1 MRAAHMHRCLI
12 ALAMLLAGTAQA
24 APNDPYAGSS
34 GSWGQAYRDQWG
46 LPAIHWQAKLAARSP
61 REVLVAVI
69 DTGLDYYHPDLVDG
83 NLYYNPG
90 EVLNGRD
97 DDANGYVD
105 DLIGWNFVDGNGNP
119 WDRAGHGTLVT
130 GIIAATT
137 GNGKGIAGMAPNA
150 RIMPLK
156 VLNFIGHGHSSRVA
170 EAIYYAASK
179 GARIINLSLGGE
191 SPSKA
196 ILRAVDYAAR
206 NKVLIVVAAG
216 NAGHEVAQPRYLDL
230 PNVITVAATDTANRR
245 AGFSNFGPAIDVS
258 APGVDILSL
267 RARRTDVAYVAE
279 VEGYKPEQGFIGK
292 DAHYYR
298 ANGTSFA
305 APFVTGAAALI
316 LGRNPQL
323 DPGSIK
329 RMILQSAHDIG
340 DPGVD
345 QETGYGLLDLPA
357 ALKADAKH
365 FVDARITGVGVIN
378 LNNQLFVRVT
388 GIARA
393 DRFDKAWVEVGHG
406 DKPGAWKRASGTI
419 TAPVALGVLEDLPAD
434 MFDAPGRWTLRLTV
448 AHADGSRREARRTL
462 DIN

>member
-1 MRAAHMHRCLI
+1 MTTAHLHRRLI
-12 ALAMLLAGTAQA
+12 ALTSLLAGTVLA
-24 APNDPYAGSS
+24 ASSDPYAGSS
-34 GSWGQAYRDQWG
+34 GTWGQAYRDQWG
-46 LPAIHWQAKLAARSP
+46 LPAIHWQAQLAARSGN
-61 REVLVAVI
+61 EVLVAVV
-69 DTGLDYYHPDLVDG
+69 DTGLDYYHPDLAG
-83 NLYYNPG
+83 TPLFSNPSDL
-90 EVLNGRD
+90 LNGRD

-119 WDRAGHGTLVT
+119 WDHAGHGTLVT

-137 GNGKGIAGMAPNA
+137 GNGKGIAGVAPNV

-156 VLNFIGHGHSSRVA
+156 VLNFIGHGHSSQVA
-170 EAIYYAASK
+170 EAIYYAVSK
-179 GARIINLSLGGE
+179 GARIINLSLGDE

-206 NKVLIVVAAG
+206 KQVLVVAAAG

-230 PNVITVAATDTANRR
+230 PNVITVAASDTANKR
-245 AGFSNFGPAIDVS
+245 AGFSNFGPGIDVT

-279 VEGYKPEQGFIGK
+279 VEGYKPEQGFVGK
-292 DAHYYR
+292 GAHYYR

-323 DPGSIK
+323 DAASVK
-329 RMILQSAHDIG
+329 RMILQSARDIG

-345 QETGYGLLDLPA
+345 PETGYGLLDLPA
-357 ALKADAKH
+357 ALKADPKH
-365 FVDARITGVGVIN
+365 FVDARITGVGVVN
-378 LNNQLFVRVT
+378 RDNQVFVRVT

-393 DRFDKAWVEVGHG
+393 DRFARAWIEVGHG
-406 DKPGAWKRASGTI
+406 DKPGSWKKASKPI
-419 TAPVALGVLEDLPAD
+419 TAPVDLDLLQDLPAN

-448 AHADGSRREARRTL
+448 AHADGTRREARRTL